1 MIAIKN
7 LENNFECEKKLIY
20 ESIDGK
26 KDIKNNYLKRKS
38 NNKNLF
44 SKDIYIKNNRLL
56 RSNIRSTSSIDI
68 RSNKTKMED
77 TLNKSLGSA

>member
-1 MIAIKN
+1 MK
-7 LENNFECEKKLIY
+7 KKLIY
-20 ESIDGK
+20 ESIDSK

-44 SKDIYIKNNRLL
+44 SKDTYIKNNRLL